1 MSQRL
6 DYAAQSPELFRK
18 LGTFSHAVHSSSIEG
33 AIIDLVNIRAS
44 QLNGCGFCLD
54 MHVKEATI
62 RGERALRLHHV
73 AAWRESNLFS
83 ARERACLAWT
93 DALTHLTAQGVADD
107 VYERVRSQLSEQE
120 IVDLTYAVM
129 AINAWNRAN
138 VAFRTQPGSL
148 DQAFGLDKAGLA

>member
-1 MSQRL
+1 MTARL
-6 DYAAQSPELFRK
+6 DYAKQSPELFKK
-18 LGTFSHAVHSSSIEG
+18 LASFSQATHATSIE
-33 AIIDLVNIRAS
+33 ASLHDLANIRAS

-62 RGERALRLHHV
+62 RGERPLRLHHI

-83 ARERACLAWT
+83 PRERACLAWT
-93 DALTHLTAQGVADD
+93 EVLTQLPTQGVPDEL
-107 VYERVRSQLSEQE
+107 YERVRSQLSEQE

-138 VAFRTQPGSL
+138 VAFRTEPGVL
-148 DQAFGLDKAGLA
+148 DKAFGLDKAGLA